1 MDGRDFGA
9 HRGFEAYTI
18 GQRRGLDIPYGT
30 RIYVTAKRGADVIIG
45 PGDALFSR
53 RVQIRDVNFIP
64 FDTLTGE
71 MRAQAKLRYTP
82 KTAACTVRP
91 TQYGAELLFDNVE
104 DPLQMHD
111 LSLDPAH
118 FEKKVELRNEMY
130 AEMNRIGDRFHTS
143 TYYRDNWTK
152 DRIILKTKAD

>member
-1 MDGRDFGA
+1 MMGTGATAAWEDGHEWR
-9 HRGFEAYTI
+9 AYRT
-18 GQRRGLDIPYGT
+18 D
-30 RIYVTAKRGADVIIG
+30 
-45 PGDALFSR
+45 
-53 RVQIRDVNFIP
+53 
-64 FDTLTGE
+64 
-71 MRAQAKLRYTP
+71 RYTYALYL
-82 KTAACTVRP
+82 KD
-91 TQYGAELLFDNVE
+91 GAELLFDNVE